1 MNKNKVL
8 KSCTFGITTILT
20 WELGKYVGHL
30 IGERMSNTSHRLNI
44 HVNEET
50 GIIYS
55 FDANRVAFLIVKDDK
70 FDATKQYHILVQ
82 DTSIKSLLGTLKSVK
97 EDGDI
102 IVKDAKDVERI
113 LKEMGRTS
121 LS

>member
-1 MNKNKVL
+1 MNKNKIL

-44 HVNEET
+44 YVNEET

-55 FDANRVAFLIVKDDK
+55 LDSNHVAFIIVKDDK
-70 FDATKQYHILVQ
+70 FDATKQHQILVR

-97 EDGDI
+97 EDDDI
-102 IVKDAKDVERI
+102 IVKDTKDVKRI

>member
-20 WELGKYVGHL
+20 WKLGKCVGHL

-55 FDANRVAFLIVKDDK
+55 FDANRVAFIIVKDDK

-102 IVKDAKDVERI
+102 IVKDTKDVERI
-113 LKEMGRTS
+113 LKEMGGTS

>member
-1 MNKNKVL
+1 MGKTQFL
-8 KSCTFGITTILT
+8 KYSIFGITTILT
-20 WELGKYVGHL
+20 WELGKCVGHL

-44 HVNEET
+44 YVNEET

-55 FDANRVAFLIVKDDK
+55 LDSNHVAFIIVKDDK
-70 FDATKQYHILVQ
+70 FDATKQHQILIR
-82 DTSIKSLLGTLKSVK
+82 DTSIKSLLATLKSVK
-97 EDGDI
+97 EDNDI
-102 IVKDAKDVERI
+102 IVKDTKNVKRI

>member
-20 WELGKYVGHL
+20 WELGKCVGHL
-30 IGERMSNTSHRLNI
+30 IAERMSNTSHRLNI
-44 HVNEET
+44 YVNEET

-55 FDANRVAFLIVKDDK
+55 LDSNHVAFIIVKDDK
-70 FDATKQYHILVQ
+70 FDATKQHQILVR
-82 DTSIKSLLGTLKSVK
+82 DTSIKSLLDTLKSVK
-97 EDGDI
+97 EDDDI
-102 IVKDAKDVERI
+102 IVKDTKDVKRI